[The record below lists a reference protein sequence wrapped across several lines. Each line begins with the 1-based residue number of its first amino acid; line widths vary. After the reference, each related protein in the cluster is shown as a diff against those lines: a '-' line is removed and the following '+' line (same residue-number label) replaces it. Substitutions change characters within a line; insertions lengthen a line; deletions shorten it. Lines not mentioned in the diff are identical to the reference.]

1 MADNNYILTQE
12 EAGYKL
18 QRLALEIAEQL
29 QGDAAELIIIGVR
42 TNGLVIAEKIAV
54 LLKPYL
60 SIPFKVISASLDKDF
75 PVDITLSEEIN
86 FDNKNVIIV
95 DDVANSGKT
104 LLYMLKPLL
113 SFHPKRIQTLVLVER
128 MHKLYPVKP
137 DYVGL
142 SIATTLQ
149 DHIQV
154 KVKDGEV
161 LGALVN

>member
-1 MADNNYILTQE
+1 MAEKNYILTQE
-12 EAGYKL
+12 EASYKL

-29 QGDAAELIIIGVR
+29 QGDDAELFIIGVK

-54 LLKPYL
+54 FLKPYL
-60 SIPFKVISASLDKDF
+60 SIPFQVISAGLNKDL
-75 PVDITLSEEIN
+75 PVDITLSKEIN
-86 FDNKNVIIV
+86 FDNKNIIIV

-142 SIATTLQ
+142 SISTTLQ

-154 KVKDGEV
+154 EVKDGEV
-161 LGALVN
+161 LGAFVN